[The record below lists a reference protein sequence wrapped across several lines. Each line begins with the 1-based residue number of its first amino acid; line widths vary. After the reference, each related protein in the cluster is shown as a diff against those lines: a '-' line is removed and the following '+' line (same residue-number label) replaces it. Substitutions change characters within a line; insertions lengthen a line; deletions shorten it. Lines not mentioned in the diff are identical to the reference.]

1 MQTQVFLMITPKGVL
16 LPFLF
21 LESLLYEIKK
31 TKNLK
36 HLVVRRAEYVI
47 MDTVIKR
54 RAYDEIISGKKWHRL
69 SGT

>member
-1 MQTQVFLMITPKGVL
+1 MQTQVFFDDNSYGGAIAIS
-16 LPFLF
+16 F
-21 LESLLYEIKK
+21 LESLLYEIEK

-36 HLVVRRAEYVI
+36 HLVVKRAEYVI